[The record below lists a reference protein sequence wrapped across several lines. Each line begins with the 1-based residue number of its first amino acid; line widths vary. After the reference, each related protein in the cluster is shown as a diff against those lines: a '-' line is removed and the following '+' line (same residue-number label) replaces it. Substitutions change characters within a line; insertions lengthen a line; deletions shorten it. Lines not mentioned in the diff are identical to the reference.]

1 MLPLLGYASSL
12 AWCCAMLWT
21 QAERARSASGSTVV
35 QLYYWLHICPRVTCC
50 NVSVCNKQSKAL
62 DFCQIVCYAIGIR
75 IREGLPTKSN
85 RTFIQF
91 QIMSNLI
98 PFTPSNCD
106 MPVAMVS
113 PNLPSW
119 IKDVLNDSWDKTSSG
134 LGTHTY
140 VEDMIQDVT
149 DPEVLQEYWDEYS
162 V

>member
-1 MLPLLGYASSL
+1 
-12 AWCCAMLWT
+12 
-21 QAERARSASGSTVV
+21 
-35 QLYYWLHICPRVTCC
+35 
-50 NVSVCNKQSKAL
+50 
-62 DFCQIVCYAIGIR
+62 
-75 IREGLPTKSN
+75 
-85 RTFIQF
+85 
-91 QIMSNLI
+91 MSNLI

-113 PNLPSW
+113 PNLPGW
-119 IKDVLNDSWDKTSSG
+119 VKDVLNDSWNKTSSG

>member
-1 MLPLLGYASSL
+1 MLHYK
-12 AWCCAMLWT
+12 CKIKFM
-21 QAERARSASGSTVV
+21 R
-35 QLYYWLHICPRVTCC
+35 LH
-50 NVSVCNKQSKAL
+50 
-62 DFCQIVCYAIGIR
+62 
-75 IREGLPTKSN
+75 
-85 RTFIQF
+85 
-91 QIMSNLI
+91 MSNLI

-149 DPEVLQEYWDEYS
+149 DPEVLQEYWDEYQ

>member
-1 MLPLLGYASSL
+1 
-12 AWCCAMLWT
+12 
-21 QAERARSASGSTVV
+21 
-35 QLYYWLHICPRVTCC
+35 
-50 NVSVCNKQSKAL
+50 
-62 DFCQIVCYAIGIR
+62 
-75 IREGLPTKSN
+75 
-85 RTFIQF
+85 
-91 QIMSNLI
+91 
-98 PFTPSNCD
+98 